1 MTEELSDEE
10 FQILK
15 SKLTENVKQYLT
27 IDEEIKALN
36 KAVRER
42 RKRKT
47 EFSNIILDCMKKI
60 DIHHMNIKDGRLV
73 KDTSIR
79 NFKSNG
85 DYNDSYINEPLV
97 EVK

>member
-1 MTEELSDEE
+1 MIKEGPMKEHIER
-10 FQILK
+10 
-15 SKLTENVKQYLT
+15 SKEGV
-27 IDEEIKALN
+27 IKA
-36 KAVRER
+36 EYI
-42 RKRKT
+42 T
-47 EFSNIILDCMKKI
+47 YT
-60 DIHHMNIKDGRLV
+60 IKDGRLV